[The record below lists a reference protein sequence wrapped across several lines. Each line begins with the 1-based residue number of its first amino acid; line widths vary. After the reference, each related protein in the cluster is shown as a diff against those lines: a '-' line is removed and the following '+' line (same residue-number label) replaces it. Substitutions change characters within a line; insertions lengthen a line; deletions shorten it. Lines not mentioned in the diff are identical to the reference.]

1 MKVRTS
7 NLRGAMAVLSA
18 AMLLSAGCDEPLKE
32 LTGPSP
38 NLTPTFASV
47 NQEIFLSTDL
57 AGRVACVG
65 CHTSVGGTPAAGL
78 NLAGDAHAAI
88 VGMPSRQR
96 PDLQIV
102 DPGTPEGS
110 YLIHKLE
117 GRPGIVGLQMPR
129 IGPPH
134 LTAGQLQ
141 VVRRWIAIGAPR

>member
-1 MKVRTS
+1 MNVCTWKPRVAAA
-7 NLRGAMAVLSA
+7 LVLGAIM
-18 AMLLSAGCDEPLKE
+18 MSAGCDEPLKD

-65 CHTSVGGTPAAGL
+65 CHTNVGRTPAAGL
-78 NLAGDAHAAI
+78 NLAADAHAAI
-88 VGMPSRQR
+88 VGVQSRQR

-102 DPGTPEGS
+102 EPGNPEGS
-110 YLIHKLE
+110 YLVHKLE

-129 IGPPH
+129 TGPPN

-141 VVRRWIAIGAPR
+141 VVKRWIAIGAPR